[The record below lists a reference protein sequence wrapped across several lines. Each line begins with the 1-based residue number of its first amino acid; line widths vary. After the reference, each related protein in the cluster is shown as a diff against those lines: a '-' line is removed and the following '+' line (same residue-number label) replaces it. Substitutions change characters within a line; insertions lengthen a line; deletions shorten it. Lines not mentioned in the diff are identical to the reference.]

1 MAPTLDTMPRNT
13 APAHAKP
20 AALAAPPSVV
30 APHTAAEPAGE
41 TTARADAVPARPGQ
55 VLTISDVRD
64 VAALLA
70 ARPKAQAGCRSLLTG
85 ETTSCDAA
93 DMALDLTRNLAKLG
107 AQVVLIDWDL
117 DGAALAA
124 KFGGQ
129 AGPGLHE
136 LLAGEASF
144 EDVIQRL
151 ADTEAHVVTGGTYVL
166 NTSTEIDP
174 DRANLVLD
182 ALDEAYDHIVVT
194 ASHARARE
202 LFSATQGRFD
212 IGIVSV
218 APQQSRSDVTKAG
231 TFLGFEVSDLDVVR
245 IAAAPKEQSIS
256 TMRRSVAKPGH
267 SGIQARA

>member
-20 AALAAPPSVV
+20 AALAAPASVV

-136 LLAGEASF
+136 S
-144 EDVIQRL
+144 
-151 ADTEAHVVTGGTYVL
+151 
-166 NTSTEIDP
+166 
-174 DRANLVLD
+174 
-182 ALDEAYDHIVVT
+182 
-194 ASHARARE
+194 AR
-202 LFSATQGRFD
+202 
-212 IGIVSV
+212 
-218 APQQSRSDVTKAG
+218 
-231 TFLGFEVSDLDVVR
+231 
-245 IAAAPKEQSIS
+245 
-256 TMRRSVAKPGH
+256 RRSVIRGRHPATCATQRPMSSPAARTSSIHRPRSIPTVPISCSMRSMRPMTTSSSRPVMREPANCFLPPRGVSILASSQSPH
-267 SGIQARA
+267 SKADPT